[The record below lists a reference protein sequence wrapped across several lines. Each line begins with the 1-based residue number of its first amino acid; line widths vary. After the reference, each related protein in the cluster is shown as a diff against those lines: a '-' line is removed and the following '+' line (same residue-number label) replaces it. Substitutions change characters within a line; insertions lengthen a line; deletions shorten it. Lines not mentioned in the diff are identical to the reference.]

1 MRSLLVSLALI
12 SLTMVAPV
20 SASQIVYGVGAS
32 TCVWLLE
39 NHHNHKSAIRTYL
52 NGYLT
57 ASNLWSITLSKGDQ
71 KAPQMNLDSDVLARR
86 VLEECRNRPTIKIHK
101 AIENV
106 ILDAMTKPDQNR

>member
-39 NHHNHKSAIRTYL
+39 NHNNHKSAFRTYL
-52 NGYLT
+52 NGYAT
-57 ASNLWSITLSKGDQ
+57 GSNLWLSGLSK
-71 KAPQMNLDSDVLARR
+71 KKKKVRQMNLDSDVLVRR
-86 VLEECRNRPTIKIHK
+86 VLEECRNRPTIKVHR
-101 AIENV
+101 AIEN
-106 ILDAMTKPDQNR
+106 ILLDAITKPD